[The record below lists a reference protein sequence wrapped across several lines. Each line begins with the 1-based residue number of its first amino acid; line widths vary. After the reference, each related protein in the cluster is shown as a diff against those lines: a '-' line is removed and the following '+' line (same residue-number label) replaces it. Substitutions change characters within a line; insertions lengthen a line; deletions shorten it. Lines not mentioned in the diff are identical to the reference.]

1 MDAVTYPN
9 AKTITF
15 INENMI
21 PLRLFF
27 DARPWSV
34 DFNIQWTP
42 TIITLDQEGKEHH
55 RTVGFLSPEELI
67 PSLILG
73 IGKLHFD
80 ATQLDDALRYFEKL
94 SDYPTSDSTPEAI
107 YWRGVSKF
115 KSTHDP
121 IALKE
126 AYQHLETKYPS
137 SEWTK
142 RAYPYR
148 LLESMREAA

>member
-1 MDAVTYPN
+1 MDTVTYPN
-9 AKTITF
+9 TNIINF

-21 PLRLFF
+21 PLRLSF
-27 DARPWSV
+27 DAKPMSTE
-34 DFNIQWTP
+34 FNIQWTP
-42 TIITLDQEGKEHH
+42 TIITLDQEGNEHH

-73 IGKLHFD
+73 IGKMYFD
-80 ATQLDDALRYFEKL
+80 KGNLDKAARNFEKL
-94 SDYPTSDSTPEAI
+94 TDYPNSNSTPEGI
-107 YWRGVSKF
+107 YWRGVSKY

-121 IALKE
+121 NALKDI
-126 AYQHLETKYPS
+126 YQYLEVKYPA

-148 LLESMREAA
+148 LLETLHKVA

>member
-9 AKTITF
+9 TGTIKF

-21 PLRLFF
+21 PLRLSF
-27 DARPWSV
+27 DAKPWSSE
-34 DFNIQWTP
+34 FNIQWTP
-42 TIITLDQEGKEHH
+42 AIIILDQEGNEHH

-73 IGKLHFD
+73 IGKVYFNTGNLD
-80 ATQLDDALRYFEKL
+80 KATQHFEML
-94 SDYPTSDSTPEAI
+94 ADYPNSNSTPEAI
-107 YWRGVSKF
+107 FWRGVSKF

-126 AYQHLETKYPS
+126 TYQYLEAKYPS
-137 SEWTK
+137 SEWAK

-148 LLESMREAA
+148 LLETLHKVA